1 MATSFKPPAT
11 QRVYDVCVLGGGLGG
26 AAAGALL
33 SRRGY
38 RVLVIDAGGPAPAAD
53 GGWLLPGGPSLL
65 PGTRLLPA
73 ADSLLA
79 EVGLVSDAARAL
91 EPLVPD
97 LQLLYPRQR
106 LDLAREPGHLA
117 GELKRAWRADA
128 ERLARGLEGLAA
140 AAEAGGHFLKAAPPL
155 PPGGFLDG
163 FALRKALKVA
173 AQAAG
178 APREVV
184 STADP
189 LAGLGG
195 HPLAAALL
203 ALHRFLGRLDGSPA
217 PLSVARLCGVALRG
231 LHRVGPA
238 ALPLEDALR
247 RKISEARGEVL
258 GSAAEPARV
267 ESVAV
272 DGSRLGAVR
281 VAGMADGYLARAFV
295 LAAPLRWLTG
305 LLGPGAAERAA
316 RPLAR
321 LRPGR
326 DLAVRHLVLRPAA
339 LPPGLGPAALVLGDG
354 AAPDEAVLVEVSP
367 ARHDARKG
375 HPEPTAGER
384 LVSAWTLAPAEGGA
398 LAPAEARLAAAL
410 EEALPFHERHLIH
423 RVATARVPH
432 LLSVDQ
438 PALGVCGLPVK
449 TPWKN
454 LLLASREVIPGLG
467 QEGELYA
474 GLQAAAH
481 AAALLGS
488 KERPR

>member
-1 MATSFKPPAT
+1 VAATFKPPAT

-33 SRRGY
+33 SRRGF
-38 RVLVIDAGGPAPAAD
+38 RVLVIDTGAGTPAAD
-53 GGWLLPGGPSLL
+53 GGWLLPSGPSLL

-73 ADSLLA
+73 ADSMLA

-117 GELKRAWRADA
+117 SELKRAWRADA

-140 AAEAGGHFLKAAPPL
+140 ASEAGGHFLKAAPPL
-155 PPGGFLDG
+155 PPGGFFDG

-173 AQAAG
+173 AQVAG
-178 APREVV
+178 TSKATIA
-184 STADP
+184 TADP
-189 LAGLGG
+189 LAGLDG
-195 HPLAAALL
+195 HPLSAALL
-203 ALHRFLGRLDGSPA
+203 ALHRFLSRLDGPPA
-217 PLSVARLCGVALRG
+217 PLSVARLCGVSLRG
-231 LHRVGPA
+231 LHRVGA
-238 ALPLEDALR
+238 SSLPLEDALR
-247 RKISEARGEVL
+247 RKISETRGEVL
-258 GSAAEPARV
+258 GSAAEPARL

-272 DGSRLGAVR
+272 DGNRLGSVR
-281 VAGMADGYLARAFV
+281 VAGMADSYLARAFV
-295 LAAPLRWLTG
+295 LSAPLRWLTG

-316 RPLAR
+316 KPLSR
-321 LRPGR
+321 LKAGR
-326 DLAVRHLVLRPAA
+326 GLAVRHLVLRPAA
-339 LPPGLGPAALVLGDG
+339 LPPGLGPAALVLADG
-354 AAPDEAVLVEVSP
+354 APPDEAVLLEVAA

-375 HPEPTAGER
+375 QPEPTAGER
-384 LVSAWTLAPAEGGA
+384 LVSAWTLAPEGGDPGA
-398 LAPAEARLAAAL
+398 ARDRLAAAL
-410 EEALPFHERHLIH
+410 AEALPFHERHLVH
-423 RVATARVPH
+423 QVTPAPVPH
-432 LLSVDQ
+432 LMSVED
-438 PALGVCGLPVK
+438 PALGVCGLAVK

-481 AAALLGS
+481 AVALLGS
-488 KERPR
+488 KDKPR

>member
-1 MATSFKPPAT
+1 MANAFKPPAT

-38 RVLVIDAGGPAPAAD
+38 RVLVIDTGGQTQASD
-53 GGWLLPGGPSLL
+53 GGWLLPPGPGLL

-73 ADSLLA
+73 ADSMLA
-79 EVGLVSDAARAL
+79 ELGLVSDAARAL

-97 LQLLYPRQR
+97 LQLLSPRLR

-117 GELKRAWRADA
+117 TELKRAWRGDA
-128 ERLARGLEGLAA
+128 ERLARGLEQLAA
-140 AAEAGGHFLKAAPPL
+140 ASEAGGHFLKAAPPL

-163 FALRKALKVA
+163 FALRQALKVA
-173 AQAAG
+173 AQASGVRKEIVA
-178 APREVV
+178 
-184 STADP
+184 TADP
-189 LAGLGG
+189 LAGLEG
-195 HPLAAALL
+195 HPLATALL
-203 ALHRFLGRLDGSPA
+203 ALHRFLSRLDGPPA

-231 LHRVGPA
+231 LHRVAPS
-238 ALPLEDALR
+238 ALPLEEALR
-247 RKISEARGEVL
+247 RKVSETRGEVL
-258 GSAAEPARV
+258 GTAAEPARIESIAV
-267 ESVAV
+267 E
-272 DGSRLGAVR
+272 GRRLGSLR
-281 VAGMADGYLARAFV
+281 VAGTTDSYLARAFV
-295 LAAPLRWLTG
+295 LSAPLRWLTG

-321 LRPGR
+321 LKPGR
-326 DLAVRHLVLRPAA
+326 HLAVRHLVLRPAA

-354 AAPDEAVLVEVSP
+354 TRPDEAVLVEVAT
-367 ARHDARKG
+367 ARRDGRKG

-384 LVSAWTLAPAEGGA
+384 LVSAWTLLPAGGD
-398 LAPAEARLAAAL
+398 LAASQARLAAAL
-410 EEALPFHERHLIH
+410 GEAFPFHDRHLVH
-423 RVATARVPH
+423 AVSPAPVPH
-432 LLSVDQ
+432 LMAVDQ

-454 LLLASREVIPGLG
+454 LLLASREVLPGLG

-481 AAALLGS
+481 AVALLGS
-488 KERPR
+488 KEKPR

>member
-1 MATSFKPPAT
+1 VATTFKPPAT

-38 RVLVIDAGGPAPAAD
+38 RVLVIDTGGETPASD
-53 GGWLLPGGPSLL
+53 GGWILPPGPGLL

-73 ADSLLA
+73 ADSMLA
-79 EVGLVSDAARAL
+79 ELGLVSDAARAL

-117 GELKRAWRADA
+117 AELKRAWRGDA
-128 ERLARGLEGLAA
+128 ERLARGLEQLSAA
-140 AAEAGGHFLKAAPPL
+140 SEAGGHFLKAAPPL
-155 PPGGFLDG
+155 PPGGFFDG

-173 AQAAG
+173 AQVSG

-184 STADP
+184 AAADP
-189 LAGLGG
+189 LGGLEG

-203 ALHRFLGRLDGSPA
+203 ALHRFLSRLDGPPA

-231 LHRVGPA
+231 LHRVAPS

-247 RKISEARGEVL
+247 RKVSETRGEVL
-258 GSAAEPARV
+258 GSAAEPARI
-267 ESVAV
+267 ESIAL
-272 DGSRLGAVR
+272 DGNRLGSVR
-281 VAGMADGYLARAFV
+281 VAGLADSYLARAFV
-295 LAAPLRWLTG
+295 LSAPLHWLTG
-305 LLGPGAAERAA
+305 LLGPAAAERAA

-326 DLAVRHLVLRPAA
+326 SLAVRHLVLRPAA
-339 LPPGLGPAALVLGDG
+339 LPPGLGPSALVLGDG
-354 AAPDEAVLVEVSP
+354 APPDEAVLIEISA
-367 ARHDARKG
+367 ARHEARKG
-375 HPEPTAGER
+375 HAEPTAGER
-384 LVSAWTLAPAEGGA
+384 LVSAWTLAPAGGDPAAAQARIGAA
-398 LAPAEARLAAAL
+398 LAD
-410 EEALPFHERHLIH
+410 ALPFHERH
-423 RVATARVPH
+423 RVHAVTPKPVPH
-432 LLSVDQ
+432 LMTVEQ

-467 QEGELYA
+467 HEGELYA

-488 KERPR
+488 KDRPR

>member
-1 MATSFKPPAT
+1 MAATFKPPAT

-33 SRRGY
+33 SRRGF
-38 RVLVIDAGGPAPAAD
+38 RVLVIDTGAGTPAAD
-53 GGWLLPGGPSLL
+53 GGWLLPSGPGLL

-73 ADSLLA
+73 ADSMLA

-117 GELKRAWRADA
+117 SELKRAWRADA

-140 AAEAGGHFLKAAPPL
+140 ASEAGGLFLKAAPPL

-178 APREVV
+178 TSRAAVAA
-184 STADP
+184 ADP
-189 LAGLGG
+189 LAGLDG

-203 ALHRFLGRLDGSPA
+203 ALHRFLSRLDGPPA
-217 PLSVARLCGVALRG
+217 PLSVARLCGVSLRG
-231 LHRVGPA
+231 LHRVGPSS
-238 ALPLEDALR
+238 LPLEDALR
-247 RKISEARGEVL
+247 RKISETRGEVI
-258 GSAAEPARV
+258 GSAADPARL

-272 DGSRLGAVR
+272 DGNRLGSVR
-281 VAGMADGYLARAFV
+281 VAGMADSYLARAFV

-316 RPLAR
+316 APLAR
-321 LRPGR
+321 LTPGR
-326 DLAVRHLVLRPAA
+326 GLAVRHLVLRPAA
-339 LPPGLGPAALVLGDG
+339 LPPGLGPAALVLATG
-354 AAPDEAVLVEVSP
+354 APPDEAVLIEVAA
-367 ARHDARKG
+367 ARHDVRKG

-384 LVSAWTLAPAEGGA
+384 LVSAWTLASEGGDQGAARERLSSA
-398 LAPAEARLAAAL
+398 LA
-410 EEALPFHERHLIH
+410 EALPFHERHLVH
-423 RVATARVPH
+423 QVTPAPVPH
-432 LLSVDQ
+432 LMSIAE

-481 AAALLGS
+481 AVALLGT
-488 KERPR
+488 KDKPR

>member
-1 MATSFKPPAT
+1 MATTFKPPAT

-38 RVLVIDAGGPAPAAD
+38 RVLLLDTGGETPASD
-53 GGWLLPGGPSLL
+53 GGWLLPPGPGLL

-79 EVGLVSDAARAL
+79 ELGLVSDAARAL

-117 GELKRAWRADA
+117 AELKRAWRADA
-128 ERLARGLEGLAA
+128 ERLARGLERLAA
-140 AAEAGGHFLKAAPPL
+140 ASDAGGHFLKAAPPL

-173 AQAAG
+173 AQASG
-178 APREVV
+178 APREAIAA
-184 STADP
+184 ADP
-189 LAGLGG
+189 LAGLDG

-203 ALHRFLGRLDGSPA
+203 ALHRFLCRLDGPPA

-231 LHRVGPA
+231 LHRVGPSA
-238 ALPLEDALR
+238 PALEDALR
-247 RKISEARGEVL
+247 RKVSETRGEVL
-258 GSAAEPARV
+258 GTPADPARV
-267 ESVAV
+267 ESISV
-272 DGSRLGAVR
+272 DGHRLGAVR
-281 VAGMADGYLARAFV
+281 VAGSTDGYLARAFV
-295 LAAPLRWLTG
+295 LSAPLRWLTG

-316 RPLAR
+316 KPLAR
-321 LRPGR
+321 VKPGR
-326 DLAVRHLVLRPAA
+326 GLAVRHLVLRPAA
-339 LPPGLGPAALVLGDG
+339 VPPGLGPAALVLGDG
-354 AAPDEAVLVEVSP
+354 APSDEAVLVEVAA

-384 LVSAWTLAPAEGGA
+384 LVSAWTLSPVGGDA
-398 LAPAEARLAAAL
+398 GAAQARLAAAL
-410 EEALPFHERHLIH
+410 AEALPFYQRHLVH
-423 RVATARVPH
+423 QVTPPPVAH
-432 LLSVDQ
+432 LLTVDQ

-454 LLLASREVIPGLG
+454 LLLAGREVIPGLG

-481 AAALLGS
+481 AAALLGT
-488 KERPR
+488 KDKPR